1 MEVVYRIRPFEESDI
16 KPVMDI
22 ELTSFIA
29 PWTEEQFL
37 NEYHQNE
44 FANIGVIE
52 MLLPDSSFK
61 VVGFYDYWVTFD
73 SATIAQIAVHPS
85 YRRNGLASKMM
96 KEILDE
102 CYAKRVVA
110 ITLEVRE
117 NNEKARKFYIKSGFE
132 EVLLKPNYYSN
143 GDNAIYMVKEVEL

>member
-1 MEVVYRIRPFEESDI
+1 MEVVYRIRPFEEIDI
-16 KPVMDI
+16 KSVMDI
-22 ELTSFIA
+22 EMTSFIA
-29 PWTEEQFL
+29 PWSEEQFL
-37 NEYHQNE
+37 SEFHNNE
-44 FANIGVIE
+44 FCNIGVIE
-52 MLLPDSSFK
+52 ILIPDGSFK

-96 KEILDE
+96 KDIFDG
-102 CYAKRVVA
+102 CYAKRVTG